1 MVHVYSKLSL
11 QVTHDVVVSSRWQ
24 AKQCSPRAVAT
35 IKLQTMPTLVLSDTW
50 QLPFARGDEKH
61 KMLPHVT
68 CGLLHHLS
76 ETQTPPPPP
85 DLGVFVSM
93 VALW

>member
-1 MVHVYSKLSL
+1 
-11 QVTHDVVVSSRWQ
+11 
-24 AKQCSPRAVAT
+24 
-35 IKLQTMPTLVLSDTW
+35 MPTLVLSDTW

-68 CGLLHHLS
+68 CGLLDHLS
-76 ETQTPPPPP
+76 ETQTPP

-93 VALW
+93 VASWHHVSFDPEVFKPFQ

>member
-1 MVHVYSKLSL
+1 
-11 QVTHDVVVSSRWQ
+11 
-24 AKQCSPRAVAT
+24 
-35 IKLQTMPTLVLSDTW
+35 MPTLVLSDTW
-50 QLPFARGDEKH
+50 QFPFARGDEKH

-76 ETQTPPPPP
+76 ETQTPP

-93 VALW
+93 VASWYMFLRPYSSLWMDGISLDFCHLASLADIDKPTTRG